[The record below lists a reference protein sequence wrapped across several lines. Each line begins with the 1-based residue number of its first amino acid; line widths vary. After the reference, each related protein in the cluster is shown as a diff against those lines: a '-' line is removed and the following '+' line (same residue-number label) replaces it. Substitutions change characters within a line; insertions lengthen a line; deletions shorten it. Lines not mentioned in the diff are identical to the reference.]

1 MFFEELTDDEWARLA
16 PLAADEPVHPHRRGR
31 PRAEPRVVAN
41 AVLWILTTGE
51 RWSKL
56 PARYPSG
63 PTCRRR
69 FDDWLAD
76 GTLVNIVNILS
87 EFGRTFAYVPQPEAA
102 APAAP
107 KAAPVP
113 APESPRLRGVFWTNP
128 ESWHATH
135 ACIDSN
141 GFDGAGAEHIAH
153 PGVNGKRPDV
163 SASVASSDGTGP
175 INGNGACAHTVR
187 GDAPFASSRR
197 APPSGVVLRA
207 DGAVPHDAAL
217 IDSMAVSKRS
227 EGYGDYMIHAC
238 AQPVAK
244 QMQLSFRASAEI
256 VRDGRR
262 IERSGLIGPRF
273 ADNESAERYALDW
286 ARDWIDRHEAAAQ
299 AVRPNTAQAK
309 PAVVPADSLPA
320 SERAECEPSPA
331 LAATASVP
339 APARALDPTVI
350 SSRAPEWLLHTHPEG
365 RGDAKPPELVYHA

>member
-76 GTLVNIVNILS
+76 GTLTRIVKMLS
-87 EFGRTFAYVPQPEAA
+87 EFGRTFAYVPQPDSAVQA
-102 APAAP
+102 VP

-128 ESWHATH
+128 ESWQATH
-135 ACIDSN
+135 ECDGAN
-141 GFDGAGAEHIAH
+141 GFPEADVNGASSAN
-153 PGVNGKRPDV
+153 GVN
-163 SASVASSDGTGP
+163 TL
-175 INGNGACAHTVR
+175 NGACSYVGR
-187 GDAPFASSRR
+187 SEGPVASSRR
-197 APPSGVVLRA
+197 APIPGAVLRA
-207 DGAVPHDAAL
+207 NGERPHDAAV
-217 IDSMAVSKRS
+217 IDSLAVTKRS
-227 EGYGDYMIHAC
+227 EDYRDYMIHAS

-244 QMQLSFRASAEI
+244 QMQLCFRASAEI
-256 VRDGRR
+256 VKDGRR
-262 IERSGLIGPRF
+262 VERSGLIGPRF

-299 AVRPNTAQAK
+299 ATRPEAQVEQSAVRQNE
-309 PAVVPADSLPA
+309 SLPA
-320 SERAECEPSPA
+320 PELASSEPA
-331 LAATASVP
+331 LAAVP
-339 APARALDPTVI
+339 AHPPARALDPSVL
-350 SSRAPEWLLHTHPEG
+350 SSRTPEWLLHTPPEG
-365 RGDAKPPELVYHA
+365 RGDAKPPELAYHA